1 MINHNGALTSSQT
14 PVFTAQNRGFLFGD
28 AVFETLRYS
37 QRHIHFWEDH
47 YFRLMSAMR
56 VFRMDIPMTF
66 TPEFLEQECLRVIQ
80 AQSEISSAWR
90 IRLTVYRKDGGA
102 YLPTTRDIDYVISVK
117 PLDSEYY
124 LSAEEYKVQLFN
136 DYYLQKSMLSNLKS
150 NNKALQVIGSIFMQE
165 QGFNNGILVNDEK
178 EVVEFLNGNLFIV
191 EDGKLRTPPITSG
204 CLDGIMRKQII
215 RIAKKL
221 DISCV
226 EEPISPFDLQ
236 RVQELFM
243 TNTIVGI
250 QPVSKYRRTTY
261 DKSITL
267 KLQQELFDLIN
278 SNQGA

>member
-1 MINHNGALTSSQT
+1 MINHNGALTSTQS
-14 PVFTAQNRGFLFGD
+14 PVFTAQNRGLLFGD

-37 QRHIHFWEDH
+37 QDHIHFWEDH
-47 YFRLMSAMR
+47 YFRLMAAMR
-56 VFRMDIPMTF
+56 IFRMDIPMTF

-80 AQSEISSAWR
+80 AQSETAAAWR

-102 YLPTTRDIDYVISVK
+102 YLPTTRDVGYVIEAK
-117 PLDSEYY
+117 ALDSEYY
-124 LSAEEYKVQLFN
+124 LSAENYKVELFN

-165 QGFNNGILVNDEK
+165 QGFDNGILVNDEK

-243 TNTIVGI
+243 TNAIVGI
-250 QPVSKYRRTTY
+250 QPVTSYRRTTY
-261 DKSITL
+261 DKSITI
-267 KLQQELFDLIN
+267 KLQQGLFEWVS

>member
-1 MINHNGALTSSQT
+1 MINHNGALTSSRS
-14 PVFTAQNRGFLFGD
+14 PVFTAQNRGLLFGD

-37 QRHIHFWEDH
+37 QDHIHFWEDH
-47 YFRLMSAMR
+47 YFRLMAAMR
-56 VFRMDIPMTF
+56 IFRMDIPMTF
-66 TPEFLEQECLRVIQ
+66 TPEFLEQECLRVVQ
-80 AQSEISSAWR
+80 AQSETAPAWH

-102 YLPTTRDIDYVISVK
+102 YLPTTRDVDYVIAAK
-117 PLDSEYY
+117 ALDSEYY
-124 LSAEEYKVQLFN
+124 LSAENYKVALFN

-165 QGFNNGILVNDEK
+165 QGFDNGILVNDEK

-191 EDGKLRTPPITSG
+191 EDGKLRTPPISSG

-226 EEPISPFDLQ
+226 EEAISPFDLQ

-243 TNTIVGI
+243 TNAIVGI
-250 QPVSKYRRTTY
+250 QPVTSYRRNTY

-267 KLQQELFDLIN
+267 KLKQGLFDWVS
-278 SNQGA
+278 SNRGA

>member
-1 MINHNGALTSSQT
+1 MINHNGALTSSQS
-14 PVFTAQNRGFLFGD
+14 PVFTAQNRGLLFGD

-37 QRHIHFWEDH
+37 QDHIHFWEDH
-47 YFRLMSAMR
+47 YFRLMAAMR
-56 VFRMDIPMTF
+56 IFRMDIPMTF
-66 TPEFLEQECLRVIQ
+66 TPEFLEQECLRVVQ
-80 AQSEISSAWR
+80 AQSETAPAWR

-102 YLPTTRDIDYVISVK
+102 YLPTTRDVDYVIVAK
-117 PLDSEYY
+117 ALDSEYY
-124 LSAEEYKVQLFN
+124 LSAENYKVALFN

-165 QGFNNGILVNDEK
+165 QGFDNGILVNDEK

-191 EDGKLRTPPITSG
+191 EDGKLRTPPISSG

-226 EEPISPFDLQ
+226 EEAISPFDLQ

-243 TNTIVGI
+243 TNAIVGI
-250 QPVSKYRRTTY
+250 QPVTNYRRTTY

-267 KLQQELFDLIN
+267 KLKQGLFDWVS

>member
-1 MINHNGALTSSQT
+1 MIIHNGVLDYTQS
-14 PVFTAQNRGFLFGD
+14 PVFTAQNRGLLYGD

-37 QRHIHFWEDH
+37 QDHIHFWEDH

-56 VFRMDIPMTF
+56 IFRMDIPMTF
-66 TPEFLEQECLRVIQ
+66 TPEFLEQECIRLIQ
-80 AQSEISSAWR
+80 AQSENSVAWR
-90 IRLTVYRKDGGA
+90 IRLNVYRKDGGA
-102 YLPTTRDIDYVISVK
+102 YLPTTKNVGYFIEAKAI
-117 PLDSEYY
+117 DSEYY
-124 LSAEEYKVQLFN
+124 LSVENYKVELFN

-150 NNKALQVIGSIFMQE
+150 NNKALQVIASIFMQE
-165 QGFNNGILVNDEK
+165 QGFDNGILVNDEK

-215 RIAKKL
+215 RIAKIL

-243 TNTIVGI
+243 TNAIVGI
-250 QPVSKYRRTTY
+250 QPVTSYRRTTY
-261 DKSITL
+261 NKSISL
-267 KLQQELFDLIN
+267 KLQQGLFDLVS
-278 SNQGA
+278 SNRGV

>member
-1 MINHNGALTSSQT
+1 
-14 PVFTAQNRGFLFGD
+14 VFAR
-28 AVFETLRYS
+28 
-37 QRHIHFWEDH
+37 
-47 YFRLMSAMR
+47 
-56 VFRMDIPMTF
+56 
-66 TPEFLEQECLRVIQ
+66 IQ
-80 AQSEISSAWR
+80 AQSENSAAWR

-102 YLPTTRDIDYVISVK
+102 YLPTTRDVGYVIEAK
-117 PLDSEYY
+117 HLIRNTTCLLKTTR
-124 LSAEEYKVQLFN
+124 LSFSTTTICK
-136 DYYLQKSMLSNLKS
+136 
-150 NNKALQVIGSIFMQE
+150 KACCQTLNPTIKHCKLLASIFMQE
-165 QGFNNGILVNDEK
+165 QGFDNGILVNDEK

-221 DISCV
+221 DISCI

>member
-1 MINHNGALTSSQT
+1 MINHNGALTSSQS
-14 PVFTAQNRGFLFGD
+14 PIFTAQNRGLLFGD

-37 QRHIHFWEDH
+37 QDHIHFWEDH
-47 YFRLMSAMR
+47 YFRLMAAMR
-56 VFRMDIPMTF
+56 IFRMDIPMTF
-66 TPEFLEQECLRVIQ
+66 TPEFLEQECLRVVQ
-80 AQSEISSAWR
+80 AQSETAPAWR
-90 IRLTVYRKDGGA
+90 IRLNVYRKEGGA
-102 YLPTTRDIDYVISVK
+102 YLPTTRDVDYVIVAK
-117 PLDSEYY
+117 ALDSEYY
-124 LSAEEYKVQLFN
+124 LSAENYKVALFN

-165 QGFNNGILVNDEK
+165 QGFDNGILVNDEK

-191 EDGKLRTPPITSG
+191 EDGKLRTPPISSG

-226 EEPISPFDLQ
+226 EEAISPFDLQ

-243 TNTIVGI
+243 TNAIVGI
-250 QPVSKYRRTTY
+250 QPVTNYRRTTY

-267 KLQQELFDLIN
+267 KLKQGLFDWVS
-278 SNQGA
+278 SNQGT

>member
-1 MINHNGALTSSQT
+1 MINHNGALTSTQS
-14 PVFTAQNRGFLFGD
+14 PVFTAQNRGLLFGD

-37 QRHIHFWEDH
+37 QDHIHFWEDH
-47 YFRLMSAMR
+47 YFRLMAAMR
-56 VFRMDIPMTF
+56 IFRMDIPMTF
-66 TPEFLEQECLRVIQ
+66 TPEFLEQECLRVVH
-80 AQSEISSAWR
+80 AQSETAPAWR

-102 YLPTTRDIDYVISVK
+102 YLPTTRDVDYVIAAK
-117 PLDSEYY
+117 ALDSEYY
-124 LSAEEYKVQLFN
+124 LSAENYKVALFN

-165 QGFNNGILVNDEK
+165 QGFDNGILVNDEK

-191 EDGKLRTPPITSG
+191 EDGKLRTPPINSG
-204 CLDGIMRKQII
+204 CLVGIMRKQII

-226 EEPISPFDLQ
+226 EEAISPFDLQ

-243 TNTIVGI
+243 TNAIVGI
-250 QPVSKYRRTTY
+250 QPVTNYRRTTY

-267 KLQQELFDLIN
+267 KLKQGLFDWVS
-278 SNQGA
+278 SNQGT

>member
-1 MINHNGALTSSQT
+1 MINHNGALTSSHK
-14 PVFTAQNRGFLFGD
+14 PIFTAQNRALLFGD

-37 QRHIHFWEDH
+37 QGHIHFWEDH

-66 TPEFLEQECLRVIQ
+66 TPEFLEQECLRVIK
-80 AQSEISSAWR
+80 AQSEISAAWR
-90 IRLTVYRKDGGA
+90 IRMTVYRKDGGA
-102 YLPTTRDIDYVISVK
+102 YLPITRDIDYVISVK

-150 NNKALQVIGSIFMQE
+150 NNKALQVIGSIFMHE
-165 QGFNNGILVNDEK
+165 QGFDNGILVNDEK

-191 EDGKLRTPPITSG
+191 EDGKLRTPPINSG

>member
-1 MINHNGALTSSQT
+1 L
-14 PVFTAQNRGFLFGD
+14 LFGD

-37 QRHIHFWEDH
+37 QDHIHFWEDH
-47 YFRLMSAMR
+47 YFRLMAAMR
-56 VFRMDIPMTF
+56 IFRMDIPMTF
-66 TPEFLEQECLRVIQ
+66 TPEFLEQECLRVVQ
-80 AQSEISSAWR
+80 AQSETAPAWH

-102 YLPTTRDIDYVISVK
+102 YLPTTRDVDYVIAAK
-117 PLDSEYY
+117 ALDSEYY
-124 LSAEEYKVQLFN
+124 LSAENYKVALFN

-150 NNKALQVIGSIFMQE
+150 NNKSLQVIGSLFMQE
-165 QGFNNGILVNDEK
+165 QGFDNGILVNDEK

-191 EDGKLRTPPITSG
+191 EDGKLRTPPINSG
-204 CLDGIMRKQII
+204 CLVGIMRKQII

-243 TNTIVGI
+243 TNAIVGI
-250 QPVSKYRRTTY
+250 QPVTSYRRTTY

-267 KLQQELFDLIN
+267 KLKQGLFDWVS
-278 SNQGA
+278 SNQGT